1 MVTSGVPQGLVLEL
15 MLFSIFVGVECL
27 HSKFAND
34 AELCAD
40 AAQQFQ
46 YAVRVIGSNFAPTV
60 ERDEFL
66 VAEKIKK
73 ELVRQRREGDAALF
87 SELYRKLG
95 SQGILKN
102 KWSILYLLLSLSE
115 DPRKQSNKVSSYA
128 TLFAQALPRD
138 AHSTPYY
145 YARPQSLP
153 LNYQDRS
160 AQSAQSSGSMG
171 SSGISSISLYALNGP
186 TPTPQSLL
194 PGQSYQAPG
203 VGDCLRQQL
212 GSRLAWTLT
221 ASQPSLQSTT
231 SKGFSNAASRGV
243 PRSRREGDTS

>member
-1 MVTSGVPQGLVLEL
+1 MSKWRSVTSGVPQGSVLGLMLVNIFVNDIDRGIDYALSKSADDTKLSDAADVLE
-15 MLFSIFVGVECL
+15 GR
-27 HSKFAND
+27 
-34 AELCAD
+34 AD

-73 ELVRQRREGDAALF
+73 ELVRQRREADAALF
-87 SELYRKLG
+87 SELYRKLS

-194 PGQSYQAPG
+194 PG
-203 VGDCLRQQL
+203 
-212 GSRLAWTLT
+212 
-221 ASQPSLQSTT
+221 
-231 SKGFSNAASRGV
+231 
-243 PRSRREGDTS
+243 